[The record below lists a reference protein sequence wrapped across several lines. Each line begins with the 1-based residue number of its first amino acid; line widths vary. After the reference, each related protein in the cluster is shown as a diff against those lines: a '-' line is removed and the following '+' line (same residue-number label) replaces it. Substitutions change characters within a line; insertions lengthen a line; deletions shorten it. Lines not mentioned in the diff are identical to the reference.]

1 MKNLIIIPARLESTR
16 LPNKPLADINGE
28 PMIAHVYKRAKE
40 ANIAKVIVAAG
51 NVEIKEVIENIGGE
65 VILTN
70 PDHASG
76 SDRIYEALNMYDKES
91 KFDIIV
97 NLQGDLPNIHKDALS
112 KIISLLES
120 NDADISTLGVKISS
134 EEEFLNKNIVKAY
147 VKNISESNYVDD
159 FDRRFDIG
167 KEEFLYHHVGI
178 YGYKRKALETFIGFD
193 QSESEIERKL
203 EQMRAIE
210 NGMKIVLLSSD
221 DRDYWREKSSPVYKV
236 FLERTGADGQIA
248 FDSIAG
254 Y

>member
-40 ANIAKVIVAAG
+40 ANIANVIVAAG

-65 VILTN
+65 AILTN
-70 PDHASG
+70 SDHASG

-134 EEEFLNKNIVKAY
+134 EEEFLNKNVVKAY

-178 YGYKRKALETFIGFD
+178 YGYKRKALEAFIGFD

-210 NGMKIVLLSSD
+210 NGMKIVLGLIDELPISVD
-221 DRDYWREKSSPVYKV
+221 TQED
-236 FLERTGADGQIA
+236 LEIA
-248 FDSIAG
+248 RRNMDL
-254 Y
+254 

>member
-1 MKNLIIIPARLESTR
+1 MKNFIIIASRLESTR

-65 VILTN
+65 AILTN

-210 NGMKIVLLSSD
+210 NGMKIVLGLIDELPISVD
-221 DRDYWREKSSPVYKV
+221 TQED
-236 FLERTGADGQIA
+236 LEIA
-248 FDSIAG
+248 RRSMDL
-254 Y
+254 

>member
-51 NVEIKEVIENIGGE
+51 NVEIKEVRENIGGE
-65 VILTN
+65 AILTN

-97 NLQGDLPNIHKDALS
+97 NLQGDLPNIHKNALS

-210 NGMKIVLLSSD
+210 NGLKLVLGLIDELPISVD
-221 DRDYWREKSSPVYKV
+221 TQED
-236 FLERTGADGQIA
+236 LEIA
-248 FDSIAG
+248 RRSMDL
-254 Y
+254 

>member
-51 NVEIKEVIENIGGE
+51 NIEIKEVIENIGGE
-65 VILTN
+65 AILTN

-210 NGMKIVLLSSD
+210 NGMKIVLGLIDELPISVD
-221 DRDYWREKSSPVYKV
+221 TQED
-236 FLERTGADGQIA
+236 LEIA
-248 FDSIAG
+248 RRSMDL
-254 Y
+254 

>member
-28 PMIAHVYKRAKE
+28 SMIAHVYKRAKE
-40 ANIAKVIVAAG
+40 ANIAHVIVAAG
-51 NVEIKEVIENIGGE
+51 NVEIKEAIETIGGE
-65 VILTN
+65 AILTN

-76 SDRIYEALNMYDKES
+76 SDRIYEALNKYDKES
-91 KFDIIV
+91 KFDTII

-112 KIISLLES
+112 KIVSVLES

-134 EEEFLNKNIVKAY
+134 EEEFLNPNIVKAY

-167 KEEFLYHHVGI
+167 KENFLYHHVGI
-178 YGYKRKALETFIGFD
+178 YGYKRKALEAFIEFD
-193 QSESEIERKL
+193 QSEAEVERKL

-210 NGMKIVLLSSD
+210 NGMKIVLGLIDELPISVD
-221 DRDYWREKSSPVYKV
+221 TQEDLEIARKSMD
-236 FLERTGADGQIA
+236 L
-248 FDSIAG
+248 
-254 Y
+254 

>member
-16 LPNKPLADINGE
+16 LSNKPLADINGE

-40 ANIAKVIVAAG
+40 ANIANVIVAAG

-65 VILTN
+65 AILTN
-70 PDHASG
+70 SDHASG

-134 EEEFLNKNIVKAY
+134 EEEFLNKNVVKAY

-178 YGYKRKALETFIGFD
+178 YGYKRKALEAFIGFD

-210 NGMKIVLLSSD
+210 NGMKIVLGLIDELPISVD
-221 DRDYWREKSSPVYKV
+221 TQED
-236 FLERTGADGQIA
+236 LEIA
-248 FDSIAG
+248 RRSMDL
-254 Y
+254 

>member
-1 MKNLIIIPARLESTR
+1 MKNLIIIPSRLESSR

-65 VILTN
+65 AILTN

-210 NGMKIVLLSSD
+210 NGMKIVLGLIDELPISVD
-221 DRDYWREKSSPVYKV
+221 TQED
-236 FLERTGADGQIA
+236 LEIA
-248 FDSIAG
+248 RRSMDL
-254 Y
+254 

>member
-40 ANIAKVIVAAG
+40 ANIANVIVAAG
-51 NVEIKEVIENIGGE
+51 NAEIKEVIENIGGE
-65 VILTN
+65 AILTN

-210 NGMKIVLLSSD
+210 NGMKIVLGLIDELPISVD
-221 DRDYWREKSSPVYKV
+221 TQED
-236 FLERTGADGQIA
+236 LEIA
-248 FDSIAG
+248 RRSMDL
-254 Y
+254 

>member
-210 NGMKIVLLSSD
+210 NGMKIVLGLIDELPISVD
-221 DRDYWREKSSPVYKV
+221 TQED
-236 FLERTGADGQIA
+236 LEIA
-248 FDSIAG
+248 RRSMDL
-254 Y
+254 

>member
-65 VILTN
+65 AILTN

-97 NLQGDLPNIHKDALS
+97 NLQGDLPNIQKDALS

-167 KEEFLYHHVGI
+167 KEEFLEAGGENYYYVPCLNDDDNWAKLI
-178 YGYKRKALETFIGFD
+178 SKWAK
-193 QSESEIERKL
+193 IE
-203 EQMRAIE
+203 
-210 NGMKIVLLSSD
+210 LS
-221 DRDYWREKSSPVYKV
+221 
-236 FLERTGADGQIA
+236 T
-248 FDSIAG
+248 
-254 Y
+254 

>member
-65 VILTN
+65 AILTN

-178 YGYKRKALETFIGFD
+178 YGYKRKALEAFIGFD

-210 NGMKIVLLSSD
+210 NGMKIVLGLIDELPISVD
-221 DRDYWREKSSPVYKV
+221 TQED
-236 FLERTGADGQIA
+236 LEIA
-248 FDSIAG
+248 RRSMDL
-254 Y
+254 